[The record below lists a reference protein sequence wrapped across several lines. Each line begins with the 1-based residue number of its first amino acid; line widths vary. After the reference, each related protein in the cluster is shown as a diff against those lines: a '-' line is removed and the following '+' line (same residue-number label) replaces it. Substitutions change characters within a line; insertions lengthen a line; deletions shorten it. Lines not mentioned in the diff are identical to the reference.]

1 MNLGLNRK
9 PLLFI
14 IPILVIV
21 GIIIAIL
28 ILRGNLKVPTGGL
41 FSKAPKVELKTT
53 YKNPFDKNTQYV
65 NPFDKYKNPFTTN
78 R

>member
-1 MNLGLNRK
+1 MNLGLSRK
-9 PLLFI
+9 RILFI
-14 IPILVIV
+14 VPVLVIV
-21 GIIIAIL
+21 AIIVTFL
-28 ILRGNLKVPTGGL
+28 IVRGNIKTPAGL

-65 NPFDKYKNPFTTN
+65 NPFDKYKNPFVTS